1 MIDVICKEAL
11 YKLNKQDPENFTP
24 ERVDGEIFNKL
35 VGKAHDSAVESL
47 GGYLFEEE
55 YRTPQ
60 EELLERISEIKNL
73 DPEAQKNLL
82 KEIEE
87 AVELIKHKKG

>member
-1 MIDVICKEAL
+1 M

-24 ERVDGEIFNKL
+24 ERVDGEILNKM